1 MANAATKNQTR
12 GEKLASEIGVSN
24 EHAQDMEDIVKY
36 MEKHRLPELFN
47 EILTRILDER
57 PRDAKFHIIECL
69 RTIKK
74 VKTMDPH
81 CQKVYQFIDDK
92 GEVE

>member
-1 MANAATKNQTR
+1 MEALQAAMMNAANAKKTR
-12 GEKLASEIGVSN
+12 GEKLASEIGVSD
-24 EHAQDMEDIVKY
+24 EHSKEMEDIIQY

-74 VKTMDPH
+74 VNTMDPN
-81 CQKVYQFIDDK
+81 CQKVY
-92 GEVE
+92 